1 MSTRA
6 STNLVTIGSLRGRK
20 ISKVSIF
27 KYIILMQKTK
37 ESNQTNLRF
46 FHDFG
51 TLSSF
56 LKTKFLEVNV
66 RVSVKVITSDSFNV
80 N

>member
-1 MSTRA
+1 
-6 STNLVTIGSLRGRK
+6 
-20 ISKVSIF
+20 
-27 KYIILMQKTK
+27 MQKTK

-56 LKTKFLEVNV
+56 LKTQFLEVNV